1 MGSAP
6 ATVGEIRRAQRADG
20 PAAVLGIGTANPST
34 CVAQDDYPDYYFRVT
49 NSEHLTDLKAKL
61 TRICKQPTMQLVS
74 FRFASCSFRL
84 LEQNKELTMGYI
96 FRQEVGHQAALR
108 APQ

>member
-20 PAAVLGIGTANPST
+20 PAAVLGIGTAKPST

-61 TRICKQPTMQLVS
+61 TRICKHQCAARFLPFCFMS
-74 FRFASCSFRL
+74 F
-84 LEQNKELTMGYI
+84 QITGTK
-96 FRQEVGHQAALR
+96 
-108 APQ
+108 

>member
-20 PAAVLGIGTANPST
+20 PAAVLGIGTANPPT

-49 NSEHLTDLKAKL
+49 SSEHLTDLKAKL
-61 TRICKQPTMQLVS
+61 TRICKQPTMKLVS
-74 FRFASCSFRL
+74 FHFASCSFRL
-84 LEQNKELTMGYI
+84 LEQKSS
-96 FRQEVGHQAALR
+96 Q
-108 APQ
+108 